1 MFVFAYG
8 VCAYLALVL
17 TSAYA
22 VAFVENWGVTFTLD
36 GMHPGGSADLAAV
49 LANALLLGLFG
60 LTHVFL
66 GHPAFK
72 RAWSSLLPAATQRS
86 THVLVSCLF
95 LALVFVRWK
104 ALPLE
109 LWSLGL
115 SPLGFVLELLSYA
128 GWALAVT
135 ATFQFG
141 HLELFGLAQVLA
153 HVKRDELEPVRFD
166 VPFLYRWVRHP
177 LYFGLLLALW
187 CAPVMTLGRV
197 LFAGLAT
204 GYFVLLARLEERE
217 LVREH
222 REYRGYQARVPML
235 LPRVR
240 PLAIRRRA
248 G

>member
-17 TSAYA
+17 TSLYA
-22 VAFVENWGVTFTLD
+22 VGFVENWAVSFTLD
-36 GMHPGGSADLAAV
+36 GVRVAGGTGLAAG
-49 LANALLLGLFG
+49 LSNAVLLGLFG
-60 LTHVFL
+60 LQHACM

-72 RAWSSLLPAATQRS
+72 RAWANLLPASVQRS

-95 LALVFVRWK
+95 LMLVFLRWK

-115 SPLGFVLELLSYA
+115 NPLGLVLELLSYA
-128 GWALAVT
+128 GWALALT
-135 ATFQFG
+135 ATFQFN
-141 HLELFGLAQVLA
+141 HLELFGLAQTLA
-153 HVKRDELEPVRFD
+153 HAKGEELEPARFD

-177 LYFGLLLALW
+177 LYSGLLLALW

-204 GYFVLLARLEERE
+204 GYFVLLARMEERE
-217 LVREH
+217 LVSEH
-222 REYRGYQARVPML
+222 REYRAYQARVPML
-235 LPRVR
+235 LPRAR